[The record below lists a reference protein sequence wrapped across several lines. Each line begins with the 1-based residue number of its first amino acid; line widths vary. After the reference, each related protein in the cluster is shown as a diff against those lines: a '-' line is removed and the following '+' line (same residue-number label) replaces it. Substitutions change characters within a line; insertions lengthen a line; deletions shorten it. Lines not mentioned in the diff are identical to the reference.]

1 MTNFRKILSLI
12 MVVVM
17 LFACGAGCSN
27 SNNEDNATN
36 ITPPLEELEGEG
48 EYVPQVT
55 SPPIVYP
62 FTFED
67 NTGHSVTL
75 EQEPLSVVTIGPDI
89 TEIMFSI
96 GRGIQIEGRS
106 EEDNYPYDVQDIQS
120 IGSVQNPDVA
130 KIAEINPDVVIASD
144 KVPADKIAEIRNKQI
159 PTVVVKTAQSF
170 QEIYDTIRYIGRV
183 LNAETAAYSYAIDLQ
198 GRVSQLLI
206 YNGGV
211 EKYDVCIVT
220 EYFEET
226 DTVTTSKDDSVKYA
240 YCENLVETLR
250 AQSVDIDENPYFI
263 ICVGEAIKTQI
274 TKSKAFKDNPAVKMG
289 RVYFIDEAILDIRA
303 PRSINALYA
312 VAEVMGYQI
321 DAPFTDFS

>member
-1 MTNFRKILSLI
+1 MTKFKKILSLI

-17 LFACGAGCSN
+17 LLACGVGCSD
-27 SNNEDNATN
+27 SNNEDNTSN

-48 EYVPQVT
+48 EYIPEIT

-106 EEDNYPYDVQDIQS
+106 EEDNYPYDVQEITS
-120 IGSVQNPDVA
+120 IGSVNNPDVE
-130 KIAEINPDVVIASD
+130 KIAEIDPDVVIASD

-183 LNAETAAYSYAIDLQ
+183 LNAENAAYSYAIDLQ

-206 YNGGV
+206 YNGGI

-226 DTVTTSKDDSVKYA
+226 DSVATTKDDKEKNK
-240 YCENLVETLR
+240 YCESLVETLR
-250 AQSVDIDENPYFI
+250 AQSVDIDESPYFI
-263 ICVGEAIKTQI
+263 ICVGEEIKTQI
-274 TKSKAFKDNPAVKMG
+274 KKSQALKEVSAVKMG
-289 RVYFIDEAILDIRA
+289 RVYYIDEEILDIRA

-312 VAEVMGYQI
+312 VAEVLGYQI